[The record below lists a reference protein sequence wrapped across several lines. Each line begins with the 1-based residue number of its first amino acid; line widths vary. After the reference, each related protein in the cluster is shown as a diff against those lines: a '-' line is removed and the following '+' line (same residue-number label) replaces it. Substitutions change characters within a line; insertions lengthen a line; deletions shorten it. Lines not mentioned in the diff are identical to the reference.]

1 MSAALQLGIA
11 RLRRRP
17 AQTATQTLVLAVAVA
32 LLGAMILFIGHS
44 LRTMTASATR
54 SVPLDLQGPMGDY
67 GQARSLAGEIS
78 RQPDIAQASAVATTP
93 FAGAVHHGAG
103 GVTDAGAGAIL
114 AVPPDYL
121 HRIDTFRFLRG
132 GLRPGRVVL
141 DQQLAATLRAG
152 VGDSVSLRLGAHT
165 PPQSFKVGGVALV
178 TAPDVL
184 FQPLNPQLGPAPAQP
199 PANIA
204 ILPVGTFARTVGGAL
219 PSLGGTAN
227 PAAASVPGTLSGV
240 QWQVQAQVERES
252 LGGTPS
258 EAFRRAGQIRN
269 SVERSFPGKIQ
280 FVDNLSEAL
289 ETATGDALYAQALFI
304 MLAVPG
310 ALLALGLAYLAAL
323 GTVERDRREL
333 ALLRA
338 RGASR
343 RQLLGMAA
351 TESSIVGLLAGLLGA
366 GISFLAVTLLIEG
379 SVGLNPSRAASVL
392 VVCIVLAFAGGM
404 VARLG
409 TGLRALSETVSAGR
423 RDTQSGGTPLWRRL
437 YLDFVALA
445 ISGLIYW
452 LTASTGFSAV
462 VNPDSNPTLSLSIY
476 MFFAPALLWIGATLL
491 LVRLRG
497 TVFSAIARR
506 LRGSEQGTSRR
517 TFLLASASRRGP
529 AINRG
534 LIFVG
539 LLLAFG
545 VSLGVF
551 AATYNQQAGVDAQ
564 LTLGA
569 DITATAPP
577 GVTAKNGLS
586 ELIEGVPGVSATSA
600 VDHSYAYVG
609 PDLQD
614 TFGIEPA
621 TIGAATT
628 LRDSYFVGGG
638 AQTMMSR
645 LQSTPDGIL
654 VSKETITDYS
664 LRVGDLLR
672 LRVLDHRSGKFRI
685 VPFHVVGSVQ
695 EFPSAPRDSFMVA
708 NLAYLQKAD
717 HAGGPNV
724 VFASSSED
732 PAAVAARV
740 AEATKGFGV
749 SVKDIRQQS
758 VQTVSSIT
766 TVDLTGISRLEQAF
780 AIVLAAA
787 AMWLF
792 VNLAVSERRHE
803 FATMA
808 ALGASL
814 RDVGAFVR
822 SEAVTVLAAAVAL
835 AAVLGWLL
843 AQMLIAM
850 LQHVFDPPPDHLAI
864 PWGFLG
870 LLALAA
876 VAGALLAAAV
886 AARSLRHLPLG
897 AILREE

>member
-1 MSAALQLGIA
+1 VSAALQLGIA
-11 RLRRRP
+11 RLRHRP
-17 AQTATQTLVLAVAVA
+17 GQTVTQVLVLAAAVA

-54 SVPLDLQGPMGDY
+54 SVPLDLQGPVESY
-67 GQARSLAGEIS
+67 GQARTLS
-78 RQPDIAQASAVATTP
+78 RGIAKQPDVAQASAVATAP
-93 FAGAVHHGAG
+93 FAGVSHRGA

-114 AVPPDYL
+114 AVPPGYL
-121 HRIDTFRFLRG
+121 RHIDTFRFLTG
-132 GLRPGRVVL
+132 GLRPGEIVL
-141 DQQLAATLRAG
+141 DQQLAATLRAR
-152 VGDSVSLRLGAHT
+152 VGDTVSLRLGAHALPRKFT
-165 PPQSFKVGGVALV
+165 VGGVALV
-178 TAPDVL
+178 SAPDVL
-184 FQPLNPQLGPAPAQP
+184 FQPLNPQVGPAPAQP

-204 ILPVGTFARTVGGAL
+204 ILPVTTFAKAVGGAL
-219 PSLGGTAN
+219 PSTGRAS
-227 PAAASVPGTLSGV
+227 PAAAAVPGTLSGI
-240 QWQVQAQVERES
+240 QWQVQAQVDRAG

-258 EAFRRAGQIRN
+258 EAFKRAGQIRN

-289 ETATGDALYAQALFI
+289 ESATGDALYAEALFI

-323 GTVERDRREL
+323 GTVDRDGREL

-351 TESSIVGLLAGLLGA
+351 GESGLVGLVAGLLGA
-366 GISFLAVTLLIEG
+366 GLSFAAVGLLIEG
-379 SVGLNPSRAASVL
+379 SVGLNASRAATVV
-392 VVCIVLAFAGGM
+392 VVCVLLAIVGGFA
-404 VARLG
+404 ARLG
-409 TGLRALSETVSAGR
+409 TGLRALSETVAAGR
-423 RDTQSGGTPLWRRL
+423 GNVQSDKPPLWRRL

-452 LTASTGFSAV
+452 LTVSTGFSAV

-476 MFFAPALLWIGATLL
+476 MFFAPALLWIGATMLL
-491 LVRLRG
+491 LRLRG
-497 TVFSAIARR
+497 VLFSSLAGR
-506 LRGSEQGTSRR
+506 LGGGKQSPSRR

-534 LIFVG
+534 LVFVG

-551 AATYNQQAGVDAQ
+551 AATYDQQAGVDAQ

-577 GVTAKNGLS
+577 GVTARHGLADR
-586 ELIEGVPGVSATSA
+586 IENVAGVAVTSA

-628 LRDSYFVGGG
+628 LRDSYFIGGG
-638 AQTMMSR
+638 AQTMLDR
-645 LQSTPDGIL
+645 LKSTPDGIL

-664 LRVGDLLR
+664 LGVGDLLR
-672 LRVLDHRSGKFRI
+672 LRVLDHRSGKFHI
-685 VPFHVVGSVQ
+685 VPFHVVGTVQ

-717 HAGGPNV
+717 RAGGPNV
-724 VFASSSED
+724 VFVNAGED

-740 AEATKGFGV
+740 ATATKGFGV

-766 TVDLTGISRLEQAF
+766 TIDLTGISRLEQAF

-792 VNLAVSERRHE
+792 VNLVVNERRHE

-814 RDVGAFVR
+814 QDIGAFVR
-822 SEAVTVLAAAVAL
+822 SEAVAVLAAALAL
-835 AAVLGWLL
+835 AAGLGWLL
-843 AQMLIAM
+843 AEMLIAM
-850 LQHVFDPPPDHLAI
+850 LQHVFDPPPDHLAV
-864 PWGFLG
+864 PWKFLA

-876 VAGALLAAAV
+876 VAGAWLAAVV
-886 AARSLRHLPLG
+886 AARSLRRLPLG
-897 AILREE
+897 TVLRED